1 VGVQLISFGE
11 VKAMDFKTLLANRR
25 SIRDFL
31 DREVPLSVV
40 EEIIRDTSLAPS
52 ESIPPASERRVPEI
66 VKVI

>member
-1 VGVQLISFGE
+1 
-11 VKAMDFKTLLANRR
+11 MDFKTLLANRR